1 MSDKSSDLRV
11 ENNFLNKTQKALV
24 IKNKI
29 SKFEFIKMNNIWSP
43 QNAIKLVKKASEWEG
58 IFAAQ
63 LRDKGLESSI
73 ALRK

>member
-29 SKFEFIKMNNIWSP
+29 SKFEFIKMNNI
-43 QNAIKLVKKASEWEG
+43 
-58 IFAAQ
+58 
-63 LRDKGLESSI
+63 
-73 ALRK
+73 